1 MAKKKVHE
9 LAKEFEVQS
18 KDIIGF
24 FAEQGIDKKA
34 GSNVED
40 QEYDMVK
47 AKFSKKND
55 APVKAAPE
63 KTEVK
68 GKSDTPVLRPVSV
81 DGRPVSSDGRRVVA
95 GAERKAAP
103 DAKRPMSVDGRR
115 PMPTDGRRP
124 MPTDGRRPM
133 PTDGRRP
140 MPTDGRRPMQS
151 V

>member
-34 GSNVED
+34 GSNVEE

-47 AKFSKKND
+47 SKFGKVSNVASKAEPQKSNED
-55 APVKAAPE
+55 KD
-63 KTEVK
+63 K
-68 GKSDTPVLRPVSV
+68 GEAVVLRPVSV
-81 DGRPVSSDGRRVVA
+81 DGRPVSSDGRRVVN
-95 GAERKAAP
+95 GADNRKPAA
-103 DAKRPMSVDGRR
+103 DGRRPAPVADGRR
-115 PMPTDGRRP
+115 PMPADGRRP
-124 MPTDGRRPM
+124 MPGDARRPM
-133 PTDGRRP
+133 PGEEHFKA
-140 MPTDGRRPMQS
+140 